1 MWRFILVSF
10 AFLGW
15 SFYELSGG
23 ADYEPRINSIQ
34 ARAKLDD
41 LRPKA
46 RPADPQRAD
55 ERRIA
60 AASVGAD
67 EPDPATGNSFAR
79 SLSDLSD
86 LPGLAIAQ
94 AGDAMVTLA
103 SARASGES
111 EVIAAVAH
119 NIATRSVVT
128 PLQQDLRVVA
138 GNRVNMRAGPGTQY
152 DRIARLERG
161 QQVAVLRAPGNGW
174 LKLRVVDTGRVGWM
188 AETLVAAAN

>member
-1 MWRFILVSF
+1 MRMWRFILVSF

-60 AASVGAD
+60 AASTCAPV
-67 EPDPATGNSFAR
+67 PARNMTGS
-79 SLSDLSD
+79 
-86 LPGLAIAQ
+86 PGLNAASRSRCCAPPAM
-94 AGDAMVTLA
+94 AG
-103 SARASGES
+103 
-111 EVIAAVAH
+111 
-119 NIATRSVVT
+119 
-128 PLQQDLRVVA
+128 
-138 GNRVNMRAGPGTQY
+138 
-152 DRIARLERG
+152 
-161 QQVAVLRAPGNGW
+161 
-174 LKLRVVDTGRVGWM
+174 
-188 AETLVAAAN
+188 

>member
-67 EPDPATGNSFAR
+67 EPDPATGNSVAR

-86 LPGLAIAQ
+86 LPGLASAQ